1 MTTNDATYSDDTT
14 TLKRPRARIE
24 HELPTARVFVP
35 YRRAVDLDPTPTTR
49 VTRRVEL
56 HGETVRIAPVL
67 SLEVEVEEAP
77 DTVRQ
82 PQRPLHPTEAPP
94 APAPAAPTRDPES
107 LTYLETFLV
116 DQARRSSAEL
126 PVLEALR
133 SSAELPVL
141 ETRRS
146 SAHLPVAPPALGDGE
161 RETPLAHVAPR
172 VPEALASERSVSRAA
187 PRALLPTKVLER
199 PAPPRPRLARRV
211 GLTLLTLTL
220 LTAAVLAVVAL
231 VFGSGSAW
239 AGPAVSAARQFR
251 DDLVAERGPR
261 EASRERAPSP
271 AKPKVVYFC
280 PAPPSAQVASGA
292 PAAAE
297 PAPSVKDDSP
307 GAMAEANASEP
318 IDLSKRDLLFEGL

>member
-1 MTTNDATYSDDTT
+1 MTTIDAPYSDDTT

-56 HGETVRIAPVL
+56 HGETVRVAPVL
-67 SLEVEVEEAP
+67 SLAIEAEDAP

-94 APAPAAPTRDPES
+94 APAPAAPTRDPQS
-107 LTYLETFLV
+107 LTYLETFLAE
-116 DQARRSSAEL
+116 QARRSSPEL
-126 PVLEALR
+126 PVLDA
-133 SSAELPVL
+133 
-141 ETRRS
+141 TRRS
-146 SAHLPVAPPALGDGE
+146 SSHIPAAAP
-161 RETPLAHVAPR
+161 
-172 VPEALASERSVSRAA
+172 LASERSVSRPA
-187 PRALLPTKVLER
+187 PSALLPTKTIER
-199 PAPPRPRLARRV
+199 AKPARPRLVRRV

-239 AGPAVSAARQFR
+239 AAPVSSVARRLHDDLSLEHARREGPRDRGPA
-251 DDLVAERGPR
+251 
-261 EASRERAPSP
+261 P
-271 AKPKVVYFC
+271 AKPRIVYFC

-292 PAAAE
+292 PSAPE
-297 PAPSVKDDSP
+297 PAPSAKGDGV
-307 GAMAEANASEP
+307 GAQLAASENEP